1 MKLVIYFGLMIISLF
16 VSIFFGRFLLRKT
29 KKLWIAFI
37 ISFLLTVFILG
48 LGSIWWILTE
58 TDGISQGLGGLY
70 YCIAMGGIGI
80 IDLIVLLLLKGKYK

>member
-1 MKLVIYFGLMIISLF
+1 MKLVIYFGLMVISLL
-16 VSIFFGRFLLRKT
+16 VSILLGQFLLRKT

-37 ISFLLTVFILG
+37 LSFLLNVVILG
-48 LGSIWWILTE
+48 LGSVWWILTE

-80 IDLIVLLLLKGKYK
+80 IDLTLLLVIKGKYK